1 MLPCSLISVV
11 IYSIFILVK
20 CFFVQLILFLRIF
33 YYNNIFSVSF
43 DFTVAWYTT
52 LVCRQLSFSG
62 YAGGIL
68 FFSETYE
75 TEEKSAAI
83 RVLYDKI
90 IVQ

>member
-1 MLPCSLISVV
+1 MRLFSVV
-11 IYSIFILVK
+11 IYFIFFIVK
-20 CFFVQLILFLRIF
+20 WFFVQLILFLSIF

-68 FFSETYE
+68 FFLKHTKQKKLQQQYE
-75 TEEKSAAI
+75 YYMIKLS
-83 RVLYDKI
+83 
-90 IVQ
+90 